1 MWLEDLLGNNVLTT
15 TALAWLL
22 AGIAK
27 VIIVLLTTK
36 KFDASRIFGDGGMP
50 SAHSAFVTSRATSV
64 AMECGVGS
72 VEFAISASLAFIVM
86 HDAHSVR
93 LEAGKHAKRINEIL
107 DMLND
112 EKINV
117 EGKMK
122 ELLGH
127 TPLQVL
133 FGSLLGL
140 TTALLRYLALGQ
152 TLVK

>member
-50 SAHSAFVTSRATSV
+50 SAHSAFVT
-64 AMECGVGS
+64 
-72 VEFAISASLAFIVM
+72 SLAFIVM